1 MISGSRYV
9 LGARTLLIQLT
20 TTADV
25 AVCLSDQ
32 PSGIVRASA

>member
-9 LGARTLLIQLT
+9 LGAGTLLIQLT
-20 TTADV
+20 AAV
-25 AVCLSDQ
+25 VSVCLTDQ